1 MQKLNFIF
9 YYPLIYFHSQ
19 TIHSSHI
26 PPLPTVPY
34 CVISCVNNID
44 ICGPSTYY
52 KISTDVSHLDALENK
67 KQLSDLLANFHI
79 YQIFGPKI
87 SAELTEVETFR
98 NKFHFYFSPKAKR
111 FF

>member
-1 MQKLNFIF
+1 M
-9 YYPLIYFHSQ
+9 
-19 TIHSSHI
+19 
-26 PPLPTVPY
+26 
-34 CVISCVNNID
+34 NNID

-67 KQLSDLLANFHI
+67 RQLSDLLANFRI

-98 NKFHFYFSPKAKR
+98 NKFHFYFSPKAKS
-111 FF
+111 FFLRNGIMNEYPIPSGMLNWIIFVIILL